1 MATKPPK
8 QDHKPED
15 LQAKLDAKRAA
26 RKAKHDARRSQV
38 CADGIVQYGK
48 NSDSRKALG
57 DAVSNQIVAS
67 LKAEQTAL
75 EIAEGK

>member
-1 MATKPPK
+1 MAKPLK

-15 LQAKLDAKRAA
+15 VQAKLDAKLAA
-26 RKAKHDARRSQV
+26 RKAKLDARRSKV
-38 CADGIVQYGK
+38 CTDGIVQYGK
-48 NSDSRKALG
+48 KSESRKALG
-57 DAVSNQIVAS
+57 DAVSDQIVAN